1 MKKSQCYTILTWFS
15 CAFVHYRLSIIY
27 SYVTSLVPWSCLNL
41 SYLYPNMAL
50 WSEKQWTAQLQDS
63 GIPTVDATRYTK
75 MFHKCFTNEILIDLT
90 KSDLIDLGDIKIIL
104 HLDLLLLTP
113 QLQQLNHLNISQ
125 VPSLWKL
132 LQPNHHK
139 FTEMIHSQLH
149 KFKMDCQM
157 SLNK

>member
-1 MKKSQCYTILTWFS
+1 MKKSQCYFLYNIDLIS

-27 SYVTSLVPWSCLNL
+27 RYVTSLVPWSCLNL
-41 SYLYPNMAL
+41 SYFYPNMAL

-63 GIPTVDATRYTK
+63 GIPTADATRYTK
-75 MFHKCFTNEILIDLT
+75 IFHNNCFMNEILTDLT

-113 QLQQLNHLNISQ
+113 QLQQLDHLNICQ

-139 FTEMIHSQLH
+139 FTEMTHPQLH
-149 KFKMDCQM
+149 KF
-157 SLNK
+157 